1 MNVWKLALR
10 NVFRNKRRTVITF
23 LSIVSAA
30 AAIIVFGGFIDFSF
44 EGLRETTIRTQLG
57 HFQIAKKGYFEQGA
71 GLSERFLLENPAD
84 IEKEIKRSPL
94 VQATTW
100 RLTGSGLISNGETT
114 LSARLIGVMPER
126 EEEFS
131 AFEIVLEGRQLD
143 EDSPDG
149 CVIGSGL
156 AKGLHASE
164 DASLTILATTL
175 DGVVNAID
183 CKVVGIIRTAS
194 KEYDNVYVKV
204 PLPLLQRLVDTE
216 KVEKILVLA
225 TDTARTPE
233 LQKTIETS
241 LKKTPGLEYRTWL
254 DLAEFYRGVVN
265 LYTSIFGLT
274 SIVLGVVVFLSI
286 ANTMGMSAFERFRE
300 IGTLR
305 AIGQTRA
312 GIVKMFV
319 FEGVLIGVIGGALGL
334 AAGCLAAY
342 VINAAGG
349 IEVAAPPGMSSG
361 YTAFI
366 NLSPKAFLYA
376 FFVAVAASTLSSFYP
391 GYLASRL
398 DIIKALHHS

>member
-1 MNVWKLALR
+1 MNTWNLALR
-10 NVFRNKRRTVITF
+10 NVFRNRRRTAITF

-30 AAIIVFGGFIDFSF
+30 CAIIVFGGFIDFSF

-57 HFQIAKKGYFEQGA
+57 HLQIAKKGYFDQGA
-71 GLSERFLLENPAD
+71 GLSERYLIADPAQ
-84 IEKEIKRSPL
+84 IEKDIRRSPL
-94 VQATTW
+94 VNATTW

-131 AFEIVLEGRQLD
+131 AFEIVLAGRQLD
-143 EDSPDG
+143 EDTPDG

-156 AKGLHASE
+156 AKGLHAKE
-164 DASLTILATTL
+164 NASLTILSTTL
-175 DGVVNAID
+175 DGVVNAVD
-183 CKVVGIIRTAS
+183 CQVVGVVRTAS

-204 PLPLLQRLVDTE
+204 PLPLLQRLVDTD

-225 TDTARTPE
+225 NDTRQTPQLRSFVE
-233 LQKTIETS
+233 AS
-241 LKKTPGLEYRTWL
+241 LKRWPQLEYRTWL
-254 DLAEFYRGVVN
+254 ELAEFYRGVVN
-265 LYTSIFGLT
+265 LYTGIFSLT
-274 SIVLGVVVFLSI
+274 AIVLGLVVFLSI

-312 GIVKMFV
+312 GIVKLFV
-319 FEGVLIGVIGGALGL
+319 CEGFLIGIIGGLLGL
-334 AAGCLAAY
+334 LAGSALAWA
-342 VINAAGG
+342 INAAGG
-349 IEVAAPPGMSSG
+349 IEVAAPPGMSTG

-366 NLSPKAFLYA
+366 NLSPQAFAYA
-376 FFVAVAASTLSSFYP
+376 LLTAIAASTLSSFYP
-391 GYLASRL
+391 GYLASRM